1 MSKGSVKK
9 NFRFLAGML
18 SSVLILQNICTVPAW
33 AQEQEVSQPESLDE
47 ADSEGGLV
55 YDEAAAS
62 ADMGD
67 ASYVGSIPNTNLG
80 VYRLDVDESAQVADS
95 VDSGDDQE
103 IQEAVQAIYDA
114 AFMTMDEAF
123 VFLEE
128 ADARACGTDNDAF
141 DENALSKVQI
151 LDSYSNDSSARVLVV
166 DDDAVV
172 VLVEDENGQGIP
184 DAVVTIN
191 YVNESGNRESRSVIT
206 DGEAG
211 TEGVAVFA
219 DMQGSRYGAVDV
231 QHENYESQTVMDV
244 NLSGGENIIRCLKE
258 KEENQC
264 YVRCAD
270 MGGAD
275 LLYGDVSIALMKSGT
290 EDLNLSFL
298 ISSTGDAKL
307 PEQLELRAKNG
318 EDDRL
323 VTALSKTSSIYSGA
337 DTAAYA
343 LSADWIQAEGLLKN
357 GDKLY
362 VKMGSDTEETETDED
377 GWEWKSEK
385 KLNVK
390 VEDAKVTTPTWTNT
404 PFGFFNG
411 LASFKLPDYIP
422 GAGGGKVGVDLF
434 KTNVSAA
441 VLPDGSFF
449 VSYGENLIDPKE
461 MKEIMNQSWIPRQSE
476 RVKGV
481 FDKIRSNIRS
491 KIDAFQQGKSIFSG
505 QGFSVAP
512 DVSYSFTFQ
521 LIGGC
526 VGRYDFDTGVLKG
539 DFTVALSVKGA
550 FGLTIYIITPVG
562 PFYGGAQ
569 ASFGGTAAG
578 SIGLTVN
585 PTGKDT
591 DIFDNIS
598 VTPPGSQAG
607 LTFDLI
613 GTIGGY
619 VGAGIHE
626 LACAQIDGSVYM
638 DASVRYKKDSGT
650 DIPLEEKKIPH
661 IYITGGYEVDISAT
675 VLFFKYHK
683 KIESLSDRGVFYDSW
698 DENDAANGYS
708 DDELQE
714 TAVPISVDMD
724 HAQSELTCVDD
735 FSYTINSGMAVND
748 VNGQDITRIDS
759 LTLADNKACF
769 VKTSNQ
775 TALFRIMAIGGI
787 PRLVY
792 QIQDKT
798 SGQLENTV
806 HLVETPTEGK
816 AVYAY
821 DVRANQTD
829 YGNSQYEDN
838 VYLCVIGGEFIEDDT
853 PEERAMKTNVS
864 AMTINLSSG
873 EVRQSVAVRDGDDM
887 QHLDAQAAG
896 SGDTCAVAWR
906 ESASYLSSDRKPANA
921 YIYSPWIKDDTKIK
935 SHGRMRQLLTTG
947 VLKEGES
954 AFFKGWRDGTYVRY
968 YGIDGYGEYVEDDV
982 MMIENPNG
990 EYTDIPPISD
1000 FVYANG
1006 KCYGIVGGILCYME
1020 RKKSESGSWLE
1031 WKRISADRE
1040 GNPVTWPDD
1049 DNASY
1054 RFVYDNSAGLS
1065 VASLAKHYKEDNTL
1079 DYSLL
1084 TVYKV
1089 GSYSDETAI
1098 CGAQE
1103 IELEGV
1109 NAGNYTIARQDE
1121 GGYQLVYSDGRE
1133 VKESGNEVSDTVQLF
1148 MWKQNQERKLEAVD
1162 FSLDSPAIRRTQKS
1176 LGATIFIKNTGCQYE
1191 DIVKFKITDK
1201 DGNVLQL
1208 LDSEGNPQSQED
1220 DGSYGY
1226 WSDIYPGETESF
1238 RVTIQPNPSW
1248 ESGAQELNVCVT
1260 YPVTNAL
1267 IDLTVSYDMPSIY
1280 MNGYQTTLNGKNTAF
1295 LNLKNHSIVPA
1306 ENLSLVLTGNFQKNN
1321 DNSANDGVL
1330 MEIPLDIGSLSDTRE
1345 NVSDLGQN
1353 YCLRLDL
1360 EDIWN
1365 QYKDSDR
1372 LLYGITVSLL
1382 TEGDDENS
1390 VTEELYF
1397 DNPYLPALYMIHA
1410 VANDPTFG
1418 TIDGGGAYQ
1427 FGETATLTAFPENGY
1442 RFVCWQD
1449 ESGEEVSTDESYS
1462 IDVEDQS
1469 REFMAVFEPDG
1480 SVHSLVV
1487 NAGPNPLVET
1497 EEPGGAVYVDGCDRT
1512 VFDGKNTIYR
1522 VNDQDTVTL
1531 TAKVTG
1537 EGLCF
1542 GGWIDDSGELV
1553 SEERIMSVTVT
1564 EDMEFTAVF
1573 EEMPDPDLDEPVEP
1587 ESDETTS
1594 DHPEGDYPESNHPES
1609 NHPESNHPGT
1619 GSNESGQNNLKTA
1632 SNAKT
1637 GDKAPLMVMFFL
1649 MIAGAGICIIFL
1661 GKKLLY
1667 KDDHKI

>member
-1 MSKGSVKK
+1 MKK
-9 NFRFLAGML
+9 KRNGKEVLRVLSAML
-18 SSVLILQNICTVPAW
+18 SAILILQNFYTIPVR
-33 AQEQEVSQPESLDE
+33 AQEQETGLTEPQDV
-47 ADSEGGLV
+47 ADSEEGLV

-80 VYRLDVDESAQVADS
+80 VYRLDVDESAQAADGGE
-95 VDSGDDQE
+95 SGDNQE
-103 IQEAVQAIYDA
+103 IPEAQETQEAVQAIYDA
-114 AFMTMDEAF
+114 EFMTMDEAF

-151 LDSYSNDSSARVLVV
+151 FDSYSNDSSARVLVV

-172 VLVEDENGQGIP
+172 VLVEGEDGQGIP
-184 DAVVTIN
+184 GAVVTIN
-191 YVNESGNRESRSVIT
+191 YVNESGNRESRSIIT

-211 TEGVAVFA
+211 TEGVAVFS

-290 EDLNLSFL
+290 EALNLSFL

-323 VTALSKTSSIYSGA
+323 VSALSKTSSIYSGA

-362 VKMGSDTEETETDED
+362 VKMGSDTEETEAYED

-385 KLNVK
+385 ELNVK

-404 PFGFFNG
+404 SFGFFNG
-411 LASFKLPDYIP
+411 LASFELPDYIP

-461 MKEIMNQSWIPRQSE
+461 MKEIMQQSWIPRQSE

-481 FDKIRSNIRS
+481 FDKIRSNINS

-512 DVSYSFTFQ
+512 DVSYSFTVQ

-550 FGLTIYIITPVG
+550 FGLTIYVITPVG
-562 PFYGGAQ
+562 PFYGGMQ
-569 ASFGGTAAG
+569 ASLGGTAAG
-578 SIGLTVN
+578 SIGMSVN
-585 PTGKDT
+585 PAGKDT

-598 VTPPGSQAG
+598 ITSPVSQAG

-619 VGAGIHE
+619 VGAGIHD

-638 DASVRYKKDSGT
+638 DASVRYKKNTGT
-650 DIPLEEKKIPH
+650 DIPLEEKKIPRV
-661 IYITGGYEVDISAT
+661 YITGGYEVDISAT
-675 VLFFKYHK
+675 LLFFKYHK

-698 DENDAANGYS
+698 DENDAVNGYA

-714 TAVPISVDMD
+714 TAVPMSVDMD
-724 HAQSELTCVDD
+724 HAQSELICVDGS
-735 FSYTINSGMAVND
+735 SYTINSGMSAND
-748 VNGQDITRIDS
+748 VNGQDITLIDS

-769 VKTSNQ
+769 VRTGNQ
-775 TALFRIMAIGGI
+775 TALFRIMAIDGI

-792 QIQDKT
+792 QIQDQA
-798 SGQLENTV
+798 SGELENTV

-816 AVYAY
+816 AVYSY
-821 DVRANQTD
+821 DVRSNQTD
-829 YGNSQYEDN
+829 NGNSQYEDN
-838 VYLCVIGGEFIEDDT
+838 VYLCVIGGEFAENDT
-853 PEERAMKTNVS
+853 PEQRAMKTNVS

-873 EVRQSVAVRDGDDM
+873 EVRQSVAVRDGDGM
-887 QHLDAQAAG
+887 QHLGAQAAG

-921 YIYSPWIKDDTKIK
+921 YIYSPWIKDDIKIK
-935 SHGRMRQLLTTG
+935 SHGKMRQLLTTG

-954 AFFKGWRDGTYVRY
+954 AFFKGWKNGTYVRY
-968 YGIDGYGEYVEDDV
+968 YGIDGYGEYVKDDV

-990 EYTDIPPISD
+990 EYTDIPPVSN

-1006 KCYGIVGGILCYME
+1006 KCYGIVGGILCYLE
-1020 RKKSESGSWLE
+1020 RKTNESDSWLE
-1031 WKRISADRE
+1031 WKRISTDRE

-1054 RFVYDNSAGLS
+1054 RFVYDNSEGLS

-1089 GSYSDETAI
+1089 GSYSDETVI

-1109 NAGNYTIARQDE
+1109 NAGNYTIARQDG
-1121 GGYQLVYSDGRE
+1121 GGYQLAFSDGHEEKQSR
-1133 VKESGNEVSDTVQLF
+1133 NEVSDTVQLF
-1148 MWKQNQERKLEAVD
+1148 MWKQNTERKLEAVD
-1162 FSLDSPAIRRTQKS
+1162 FSLDSSVIRRTQKS
-1176 LGATIFIKNTGCQYE
+1176 LGATVFIKNTGCQYE
-1191 DIVKFKITDK
+1191 DIVNFKITDK
-1201 DGNVLQL
+1201 DGTVLKL
-1208 LDSEGNPQSQED
+1208 LDLEGNPQRQED
-1220 DGSYGY
+1220 DGSYSY
-1226 WSDIYPGETESF
+1226 WADLYPGETESF
-1238 RVTIQPNPSW
+1238 RVTIQTNPSW

-1260 YPVTNAL
+1260 YPVTSTS
-1267 IDLTVSYDMPSIY
+1267 IDFTVSYDMPSIY

-1295 LNLKNHSIVPA
+1295 LNLKNHSMVPA
-1306 ENLSLVLTGNFQKNN
+1306 ENLSLVLRGNFQKNN
-1321 DNSANDGVL
+1321 SSTNDDVL
-1330 MEIPLDIGSLSDTRE
+1330 KEIPLNIGILSDTRE
-1345 NVSDLGQN
+1345 NVSDLGQT
-1353 YCLRLDL
+1353 YCLRLNL

-1365 QYKDSDR
+1365 QYKDSNR
-1372 LLYGITVSLL
+1372 LLYGVTVRLL
-1382 TEGDDENS
+1382 TAGDDKNS

-1410 VANDPTFG
+1410 AANDPTFG

-1427 FGETATLTAFPENGY
+1427 SGETATLTAFPENGY

-1449 ESGEEVSTDESYS
+1449 ESGEEVSKAESYS

-1469 REFMAVFEPDG
+1469 RELMAVFEPDG

-1487 NAGPNPLVET
+1487 NAGPNPLAET

-1553 SEERIMSVTVT
+1553 SEERITSIVVT
-1564 EDMEFTAVF
+1564 EDMEVTAVF
-1573 EEMPDPDLDEPVEP
+1573 EKLPDPDFDEPVEP
-1587 ESDETTS
+1587 VVPD
-1594 DHPEGDYPESNHPES
+1594 DPGGDN
-1609 NHPESNHPGT
+1609 PGGDDPGKDNPGGGNST
-1619 GSNESGQNNLKTA
+1619 GEKAGKV
-1632 SNAKT
+1632 KT
-1637 GDKAPLMVMFFL
+1637 GDSADMAVSVIL
-1649 MIAGAGICIIFL
+1649 I
-1661 GKKLLY
+1661 LLSVVVILEIRRR
-1667 KDDHKI
+1667 KIEIR

>member
-1 MSKGSVKK
+1 MKK
-9 NFRFLAGML
+9 KRNGKEVLRVLSAML
-18 SSVLILQNICTVPAW
+18 SAILILQNFYTIPVRAE
-33 AQEQEVSQPESLDE
+33 EQETDLTESQDV
-47 ADSEGGLV
+47 ADSEEGLV

-80 VYRLDVDESAQVADS
+80 VYRLDVDESAQAADGGE
-95 VDSGDDQE
+95 SGDNQE
-103 IQEAVQAIYDA
+103 IPEAQETQEAVQAIYDA
-114 AFMTMDEAF
+114 EFMTMDEAF

-141 DENALSKVQI
+141 DKNALSKVQI
-151 LDSYSNDSSARVLVV
+151 LASYSNDSSARVLVV

-172 VLVEDENGQGIP
+172 VLVEGEDGQGIP
-184 DAVVTIN
+184 GAVVTIN

-206 DGEAG
+206 DGAEG
-211 TEGVAVFA
+211 TKGVAVFS
-219 DMQGSRYGAVDV
+219 DMRGSRYGAVDI
-231 QHENYESQTVMDV
+231 QHVNYESQTVMDV

-275 LLYGDVSIALMKSGT
+275 LLYGDLSIALMKSGT
-290 EDLNLSFL
+290 EALNLSFL

-323 VTALSKTSSIYSGA
+323 VSALSKTSSIYSGA

-362 VKMGSDTEETETDED
+362 VKMGSDTEETEAYED

-385 KLNVK
+385 ELNVK

-404 PFGFFNG
+404 SFGFFNG
-411 LASFKLPDYIP
+411 LASFELPDYIP

-461 MKEIMNQSWIPRQSE
+461 MKEIMQQSWIPRQSE

-481 FDKIRSNIRS
+481 FDKIRSNINS

-512 DVSYSFTFQ
+512 DVSYSFTVQ

-526 VGRYDFDTGVLKG
+526 VGRYDFDTGLLKG

-550 FGLTIYIITPVG
+550 FGLTIYVITPVG
-562 PFYGGAQ
+562 PFYGGMQ
-569 ASFGGTAAG
+569 ASLGGTAAG
-578 SIGLTVN
+578 SIGMSVN
-585 PTGKDT
+585 PAGKDT

-598 VTPPGSQAG
+598 ITSPVSQAG

-619 VGAGIHE
+619 VGAGIHD

-638 DASVRYKKDSGT
+638 DASIRYKKSTGT
-650 DIPLEEKKIPH
+650 DIPLEEKKIPR

-675 VLFFKYHK
+675 LLFFKYHK

-698 DENDAANGYS
+698 DENDAANGYA

-714 TAVPISVDMD
+714 TAVPMSVDMD
-724 HAQSELTCVDD
+724 HAQSELTCADGS
-735 FSYTINSGMAVND
+735 SYTINSGMSAND
-748 VNGQDITRIDS
+748 VNGQDITLIDS

-769 VKTSNQ
+769 VRTGNQ
-775 TALFRIMAIGGI
+775 TALFRIMAIDGI

-792 QIQDKT
+792 QIQDQA
-798 SGQLENTV
+798 SGELENTV

-816 AVYAY
+816 AVYSY

-838 VYLCVIGGEFIEDDT
+838 VYLCVIGGEFAEDDT
-853 PEERAMKTNVS
+853 PEQRAMKTNVS

-873 EVRQSVAVRDGDDM
+873 EVRQSVAVRDGDGM
-887 QHLDAQAAG
+887 QHLGAQAAG

-906 ESASYLSSDRKPANA
+906 ESVSYLSSDRKPANA
-921 YIYSPWIKDDTKIK
+921 YIYSPWIKDDIKIK
-935 SHGRMRQLLTTG
+935 SHGKMRQLLTTG

-954 AFFKGWRDGTYVRY
+954 AFFKGWKNGTYIRY
-968 YGIDGYGEYVEDDV
+968 YGIDGYGEYVKDDV

-990 EYTDIPPISD
+990 EYTDIPPVSN
-1000 FVYANG
+1000 FVYAND
-1006 KCYGIVGGILCYME
+1006 KCYGIVGGILCYLE
-1020 RKKSESGSWLE
+1020 RKTNDSDSWLE
-1031 WKRISADRE
+1031 WKRISNDRE

-1089 GSYSDETAI
+1089 GSYSDETVI

-1109 NAGNYTIARQDE
+1109 NAGNYTIARQDG
-1121 GGYQLVYSDGRE
+1121 GGYQLVYSDGHE
-1133 VKESGNEVSDTVQLF
+1133 VKQSGNEVSDTAQLF
-1148 MWKQNQERKLEAVD
+1148 MWKQNTERKLEAVD
-1162 FSLDSPAIRRTQKS
+1162 FSLDSSVIRRTQKS
-1176 LGATIFIKNTGCQYE
+1176 LGATVFIKNTGCRYE
-1191 DIVKFKITDK
+1191 DIVNFKITDK
-1201 DGNVLQL
+1201 NGTILQL
-1208 LDSEGNPQSQED
+1208 LDSEGNPQRQED
-1220 DGSYGY
+1220 DGSYSY
-1226 WSDIYPGETESF
+1226 WADLYPGETESF
-1238 RVTIQPNPSW
+1238 RVTIQTNPSW

-1260 YPVTNAL
+1260 YPVTSTL
-1267 IDLTVSYDMPSIY
+1267 IDFTVSYDMPSIY

-1295 LNLKNHSIVPA
+1295 LNLKNHSMVPA
-1306 ENLSLVLTGNFQKNN
+1306 ENLSLVLRGNFQKNS
-1321 DNSANDGVL
+1321 DNSANDDVL

-1345 NVSDLGQN
+1345 NVSDLGQT

-1360 EDIWN
+1360 EDIWD
-1365 QYKDSDR
+1365 QYKDSNR
-1372 LLYGITVSLL
+1372 LLYGVTVRLL

-1410 VANDPTFG
+1410 AANDPTFG

-1427 FGETATLTAFPENGY
+1427 SGETATLTAFPENGY

-1449 ESGEEVSTDESYS
+1449 ESGEEVSMDESYS
-1462 IDVEDQS
+1462 IDVEDRS
-1469 REFMAVFEPDG
+1469 RELMAVFEPDG

-1487 NAGPNPLVET
+1487 NAGPNPLAET

-1512 VFDGKNTIYR
+1512 VFDGENTVYR

-1531 TAKVTG
+1531 TAIVTG

-1553 SEERIMSVTVT
+1553 SEERITSIAVT
-1564 EDMEFTAVF
+1564 EDMELTAVF
-1573 EEMPDPDLDEPVEP
+1573 EKMPDPDFDEPVEP
-1587 ESDETTS
+1587 VVPD
-1594 DHPEGDYPESNHPES
+1594 D
-1609 NHPESNHPGT
+1609 PGKDDPGKDNPGGGNST
-1619 GSNESGQNNLKTA
+1619 GEKAGKV
-1632 SNAKT
+1632 KT
-1637 GDKAPLMVMFFL
+1637 GDTADMAVFVIL
-1649 MIAGAGICIIFL
+1649 I
-1661 GKKLLY
+1661 LLSVAVILEIRRR
-1667 KDDHKI
+1667 KIEIH